1 MEVEWRD
8 IQGYE
13 GVYQISNNGEV
24 KSLSRFRRSRWET
37 PVLLPERILKQ
48 KKNRHGYM
56 TVHLRTGKESWP
68 SVHRLVAIAF
78 VPNPENKSTV
88 NHKDGVKTNNTVQN
102 LEWATE
108 SEQMIHAISTGLYS
122 PPDLRPFVQKGEY
135 NRASKLKDCE
145 IPLILKM
152 REQGNTLKSIADKF
166 GVGISQIH
174 RITKG
179 LSRRLNE

>member
-1 MEVEWRD
+1 MTTKWRD
-8 IQGYE
+8 IPGYE
-13 GVYQISNNGEV
+13 GVYQVSDSGEV
-24 KSLSRFRRSRWET
+24 KSLSRLCYGRWGT

-48 KKNRHGYM
+48 KKNKRGYM
-56 TVHLRTGKESWP
+56 VVHLRTGKESWP
-68 SVHRLVAIAF
+68 PVHRLVAIAF
-78 VPNPENKSTV
+78 IPNPENKSTV
-88 NHKDGVKTNNTVQN
+88 NHKDGVKTNNTVPN

-135 NRASKLKDCE
+135 NHAAKLKDCE